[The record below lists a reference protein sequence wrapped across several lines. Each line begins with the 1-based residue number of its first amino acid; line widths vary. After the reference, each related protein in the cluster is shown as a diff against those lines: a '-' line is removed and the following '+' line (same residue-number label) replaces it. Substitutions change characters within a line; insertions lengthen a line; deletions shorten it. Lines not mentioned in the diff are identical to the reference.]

1 MINKYSTVQHRFF
14 LSRIV
19 YVIFILGLTASVAL
33 AQGAKK
39 NITKTFPIT
48 ADGKTVLDNK
58 YGSMDINIWDRNE
71 VKIDV
76 TVTVEANNESK
87 VRDILDGIEV
97 DFDNSGN
104 YVSAETEFD
113 FNNSNN
119 VTYKVA
125 YEVYMPATNS
135 LQAKMKYGNLRL
147 GELKGRAEIEVKYG
161 NFYIESVGT
170 ESTIEVG
177 YSGSDCTLL
186 KAEDLRCEIS
196 YSRLHIHEAR
206 NVTIESK
213 YCQGMEIEQ
222 CESLTLESKYDRY
235 TIGNLKR
242 LMVETEYSNFTIA
255 QVEDVFM
262 DAAYTSVK
270 VGELKNKLA
279 VDLSY
284 NTCVVEKV
292 MRGFDRIAF
301 DGSHANLKL
310 GIEKGS
316 SYQLNASGKYA
327 NVRYDEEGMDIKK
340 DDQRS
345 GSFELIGSKGSTNAR
360 SRIDVE
366 LSYGSL
372 NIREQ

>member
-1 MINKYSTVQHRFF
+1 MVNSPLF
-14 LSRIV
+14 LIKTIV
-19 YVIFILGLTASVAL
+19 ILLFLVLTTGEVV

-39 NITKTFPIT
+39 SISKTFPIT
-48 ADGKTVLDNK
+48 ANGRTVLENK
-58 YGSMDINIWDRNE
+58 YGSMDINIWERNE
-71 VKIDV
+71 VKIEV
-76 TVTVEANNESK
+76 SVSVEAKSESK
-87 VRDILDGIEV
+87 MRDILDGIEV
-97 DFDNSGN
+97 DFNSGDG

-119 VTYKVA
+119 VNYKVA

-147 GELKGRAEIEVKYG
+147 GELRGRAQIEVKYG
-161 NFYIESVGT
+161 NFYIESVGPN
-170 ESTIEVG
+170 SIIEVA

-186 KAEDLRCEIS
+186 KAEDLTCEVS

-206 NVTIESK
+206 SINIESK

-222 CESLTLESKYDRY
+222 CEKLTLDSKYDRY
-235 TIGNLKR
+235 TIGTLNQ
-242 LMVETEYSNFTIA
+242 LMVETEYSNFTIDR
-255 QVEDVFM
+255 VEDAVM
-262 DAAYTSVK
+262 DAEYTSVK
-270 VGELKNKLA
+270 IGELKNKLA
-279 VDLSY
+279 IDLSY
-284 NTCVVEKV
+284 NTCVVEEV

-310 GIEKGS
+310 GIERGS

-327 NVRYDEEGMDIKK
+327 NIRYDEKGMNIKR
-340 DDQRS
+340 DVQRS
-345 GSFELIGSKGSTNAR
+345 SSFELIGSKGSTSAR

-372 NIREQ
+372 TIREQ